1 MQYHLNGFLS
11 GDPSI
16 ALAGPDAET
25 VCDDVDVLIVGCG
38 PAGLTLATQLAAFPE
53 ITTMLIDL
61 KPGLLEVGQAD
72 GLACRSVEMFESFG
86 FAEKVLKEAY
96 WVNEVGF
103 WRPDDGGAGL
113 IRADRIADV
122 EYDLSEMPHVIL
134 NQARLHDFF
143 LEAMGNAPSRLKPTY
158 NRELISVKRT
168 EDPDHPVTAVFS
180 RLDDVGGTQT
190 IRAKYVVGCDG
201 ARSAGAE
208 VFRL

>member
-16 ALAGPDAET
+16 ALAGPDAGT

-53 ITTMLIDL
+53 ITTMLTDL

-134 NQARLHDFF
+134 NQALLRDLADKRRWPPTRED
-143 LEAMGNAPSRLKPTY
+143 LEQANTGVKLLLNFDTPSKISDSYCSPCAAKSPASSSMGAHSRS
-158 NRELISVKRT
+158 IHV
-168 EDPDHPVTAVFS
+168 S
-180 RLDDVGGTQT
+180 RNS
-190 IRAKYVVGCDG
+190 IC
-201 ARSAGAE
+201 
-208 VFRL
+208 